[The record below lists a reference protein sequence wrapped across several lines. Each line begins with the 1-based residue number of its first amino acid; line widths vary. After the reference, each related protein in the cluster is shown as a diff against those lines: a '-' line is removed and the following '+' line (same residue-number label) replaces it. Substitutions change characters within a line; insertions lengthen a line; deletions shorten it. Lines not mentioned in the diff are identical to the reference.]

1 MADEPEED
9 ILELGDE
16 DRIDPPEGGDD
27 TQPAADTN
35 DELEIP
41 TFGDLDEEDEG
52 DTDLIRK
59 VRERNRELA
68 AKVREL
74 ENGKKPAVE
83 PEIIVGEK
91 PTLETCEWDEE
102 KFEAQLDAWKE
113 RKRKAEE
120 QAAKQTDQ
128 QRQAN
133 EQWQGTLSNYA
144 QKRQAFPAEVMDEAE
159 SAVATTLSPVQQ
171 AIIVSVADNP
181 AKLMLALGRNQA
193 KLDAIATTSDPLKF
207 AALVAKLETEVKMT
221 KRRTT
226 AEPDTPVRGSAAT
239 SITSG
244 DKELERLEKEARR
257 TGDRSKLVAYKA
269 QKKAA

>member
-1 MADEPEED
+1 MADEPEDD

-16 DRIDPPEGGDD
+16 QRIDPPEGGED

-41 TFGDLDEEDEG
+41 TFDEG
-52 DTDLIRK
+52 TEDQPEDTRA
-59 VRERNRELA
+59 VREMRIKLREVLT
-68 AKVREL
+68 
-74 ENGKKPAVE
+74 ENKALKEGAKPAAEAPIV
-83 PEIIVGEK
+83 VGEK
-91 PTLETCEWDEE
+91 PTLESCEWDED
-102 KFEAQLDAWKE
+102 KFEAELDGWKE

-120 QAAKQTDQ
+120 RTNQQTEAQ
-128 QRQAN
+128 QKAN
-133 EQWQGTLSNYA
+133 EAWAGTLQAYA

-159 SAVATTLSPVQQ
+159 AAVTTTLDPVQQ

-193 KLDAIATTSDPLKF
+193 KLDAIAPTKDPLKF
-207 AALVAKLETEVKMT
+207 AALIARLETEVKMT

-226 AEPDTPVRGSAAT
+226 AEPDTPQRGSAPA
-239 SITSG
+239 SAGAG
-244 DKELERLEKEARR
+244 DKELERLEKDARR